1 MVTGNLELTGSLK
14 KPILLGS
21 LDVQKGGVKL
31 AYTNVEYDFANSIVF
46 KDTSIVF
53 ENVVVNDKKGNT
65 SLVNGYIYH
74 NHLRNLQFDISAEPD
89 GLHSLNTTEDLNKL
103 YYGQGYSS
111 GLLRFSG
118 TREDLKIVS
127 TLKTNVGTRIYIPMM
142 DASETETV
150 SFVTFVSDKYSEKA
164 PIKEDKIPKS
174 TIKFPEINFDT
185 EITPEAEVQLIFDQ
199 TAGDVLKAKGKG
211 NLKLKIDH
219 TGIFNMYGT
228 YIIQNGDYLFT
239 LQKVI
244 NKRFNIVEGGSISWN
259 GDPYSATINIRA
271 KYSLNAS
278 LYDLTLDPENKRRI
292 PVDCELILTGNIMN
306 PDIGFDID
314 FPHMDPS
321 SEATVK
327 ALILTE
333 QQLNKQIFSLLVLGR
348 FQPVL
353 GFGDPTSDIVSANST
368 ELLSN
373 QLSSWLSRINEDFDI
388 GINYRPG
395 DEITNREVEVALST
409 QLFNDRLSINGSV
422 GNNPDITTQNSSEI
436 VGDFDINYKITKEG
450 QVRVKAYNHANETY
464 LSTDN
469 APYTQGLGLFYMKE
483 FNSFKDLFKRKEKY
497 E

>member
-1 MVTGNLELTGSLK
+1 M
-14 KPILLGS
+14 
-21 LDVQKGGVKL
+21 
-31 AYTNVEYDFANSIVF
+31 
-46 KDTSIVF
+46 
-53 ENVVVNDKKGNT
+53 
-65 SLVNGYIYH
+65 
-74 NHLRNLQFDISAEPD
+74 
-89 GLHSLNTTEDLNKL
+89 
-103 YYGQGYSS
+103 
-111 GLLRFSG
+111 
-118 TREDLKIVS
+118 
-127 TLKTNVGTRIYIPMM
+127 
-142 DASETETV
+142 
-150 SFVTFVSDKYSEKA
+150 
-164 PIKEDKIPKS
+164 
-174 TIKFPEINFDT
+174 
-185 EITPEAEVQLIFDQ
+185 
-199 TAGDVLKAKGKG
+199 
-211 NLKLKIDH
+211 
-219 TGIFNMYGT
+219 
-228 YIIQNGDYLFT
+228 
-239 LQKVI
+239 I
-244 NKRFNIVEGGSISWN
+244 NKRFRIVEGGSITWN
-259 GDPYSATINIRA
+259 GDPYSATIDIRA

-278 LYDLTLDPENKRRI
+278 LYDLTLDAENKRRI

-314 FPHMDPS
+314 FPHMDPG

-373 QLSSWLSRINEDFDI
+373 QLSSWLSQINEDFDI

-422 GNNPDITTQNSSEI
+422 GNNPDISAQNSSEI

-450 QVRVKAYNHANETY
+450 KVRVKAYNHANETY

-469 APYTQGLGLFYMKE
+469 NPYTQGLGLFYMKE
-483 FNSFKDLFKRKEKY
+483 FNSIKDLFKRKEKY